1 VLASGRVRAGLVVLV
16 LAFCGYGLYRDWPST
31 ATALK
36 HLHWYTLP
44 LSLVA
49 AIGGAWCMMMAW
61 RAILADFGSPL
72 PARVTARICFVGQ
85 LGKYVPGAVW
95 AFAAQMELGHDRGVP
110 RHRGV
115 TSIIVSLAVT
125 AVTGLVI
132 GAAALPFSSASVL
145 RHYWWALLAVPV
157 LVVILFPPVLGRLL
171 DRALVLVRQPRLER
185 WPSWRGLLRACGW
198 NACGW
203 LLLGTQVW
211 LLLSGLA
218 PRSATL
224 VPAALGGYALAY
236 SAGLLLIVL
245 PGGIGAREVIL
256 IAALAP
262 VTSHGVAIAVAL
274 AARLVST
281 VSDLVCG
288 ALGLAIGRRRVYGR
302 HAASRHAS
310 PRLGPGRS
318 LALPADGRAA
328 PRQLCRQPAHGPLH
342 QGSRQYVEH
351 LEHGFTKELDYCR
364 IQSIVS

>member
-1 VLASGRVRAGLVVLV
+1 
-16 LAFCGYGLYRDWPST
+16 
-31 ATALK
+31 
-36 HLHWYTLP
+36 
-44 LSLVA
+44 
-49 AIGGAWCMMMAW
+49 
-61 RAILADFGSPL
+61 
-72 PARVTARICFVGQ
+72 
-85 LGKYVPGAVW
+85 
-95 AFAAQMELGHDRGVP
+95 
-110 RHRGV
+110 
-115 TSIIVSLAVT
+115 
-125 AVTGLVI
+125 
-132 GAAALPFSSASVL
+132 
-145 RHYWWALLAVPV
+145 
-157 LVVILFPPVLGRLL
+157 
-171 DRALVLVRQPRLER
+171 
-185 WPSWRGLLRACGW
+185 
-198 NACGW
+198 
-203 LLLGTQVW
+203 
-211 LLLSGLA
+211 
-218 PRSATL
+218 